1 MLATLLHTYHIL
13 IYQPLL
19 NALIFLYQHLAF
31 QDLGVAIVLLTFL
44 IRLILFPLFQKSA
57 KHQAL
62 MQRLQPKLKELQQK
76 HKGDLKKQS
85 EAMNALYREHR
96 INPFTSFLLLLV
108 QLPILIALYQ
118 VFLKI
123 FSPGAFDA
131 LYSFVRSPGELDPS
145 FLGLLNLKEPSIL
158 IVLLTAL
165 AQYFQGKLALPAG
178 APGKTPTPAEQMSR
192 RLVFIGPAVTAL
204 IFWQLP
210 AAVTLYWLVSSSV
223 SVLQQLLINRQL
235 AHGTVGNIHQETS

>member
-1 MLATLLHTYHIL
+1 MFATISHLYNIL

-31 QDLGVAIVLLTFL
+31 EDLGLAIVFLTII
-44 IRLILFPLFQKSA
+44 IRLVLFPLFHKSA

-62 MQRLQPKLKELQQK
+62 MQRLQPKVKELQQK

-85 EAMNALYREHR
+85 EAMNELYREHR
-96 INPFTSFLLLLV
+96 INPLTSFLLLLV

-131 LYSFVRSPGELDPS
+131 LYPFVESPGELDPS

-178 APGKTPTPAEQMSR
+178 APGKTPTPVEQMSR
-192 RLVFIGPAVTAL
+192 RLVFIGPVVTVL
-204 IFWQLP
+204 IFWKLP
-210 AAVTLYWLVSSSV
+210 AAVTLYWLVSSLV
-223 SVLQQLLINRQL
+223 SVLQQLFINRQL
-235 AHGTVGNIHQETS
+235 THGAVGDIHQKAS